1 MIINPF
7 HPQRKRN
14 GRYFAV
20 MWLLIIIIFVVII
33 LTAYPN
39 PVFMDIKFGA
49 LFWLN
54 AVWLI
59 GSVLIMPAIVYNLR
73 K

>member
-1 MIINPF
+1 MIQNPF

-20 MWLLIIIIFVVII
+20 MWLLIIQIFVIII
-33 LTAYPN
+33 LTAKPK
-39 PVFMDIKFGA
+39 PIFMKIKFGA

-54 AVWLI
+54 VVWLI
-59 GSVLIMPAIVYNLR
+59 GSVIIMPVIIYNLR